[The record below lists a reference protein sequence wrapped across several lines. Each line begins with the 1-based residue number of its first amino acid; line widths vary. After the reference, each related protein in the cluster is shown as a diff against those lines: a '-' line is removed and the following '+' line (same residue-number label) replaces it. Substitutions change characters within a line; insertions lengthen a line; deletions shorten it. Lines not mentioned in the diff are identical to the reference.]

1 MFSNGAYHNAAQG
14 SDSYRTISTDSS
26 ILNRISE
33 NLKEISIQGFL
44 NNFVLIAL
52 LMAVCLILWFENKDK
67 ITGKL
72 KIIGYLSIFMNIS
85 YTALS
90 FMNQLNTYTIK
101 AWILLFLQVLATIFY
116 VLSLI
121 ALILIMPFEIIEKV
135 KLLFILFSSAC
146 MMAPLLIV
154 TPIGPRCFFAPYV
167 MLIYLLAELTNQFND
182 IDKKRFANL
191 SHTLIIFTFIGVLYL
206 FYIYG
211 TIAKN
216 NYERVSLAVLASK
229 NGKHTIKVQE
239 LPYKNYIWFSDAQA
253 EPWATRFKLF
263 YGIDENI
270 SIKMIPHK

>member
-1 MFSNGAYHNAAQG
+1 M
-14 SDSYRTISTDSS
+14 
-26 ILNRISE
+26 
-33 NLKEISIQGFL
+33 
-44 NNFVLIAL
+44 
-52 LMAVCLILWFENKDK
+52 
-67 ITGKL
+67 
-72 KIIGYLSIFMNIS
+72 
-85 YTALS
+85 
-90 FMNQLNTYTIK
+90 NTYTIK

-116 VLSLI
+116 FLSLI
-121 ALILIMPFEIIEKV
+121 VLILIMPFEIIEKV

-167 MLIYLLAELTNQFND
+167 MLIYFLAELTNQFND

-191 SHTLIIFTFIGVLYL
+191 SHTFIIFTLIGVLYL

-216 NYERVSLAVLASK
+216 NYERVGLAVQASK